1 MEEMS
6 DTSSDFL
13 ELFSEGSSE
22 NIIDALNSQVY
33 ELEQKVEY
41 YKNKSH
47 QQAMQMFKYWLEIEQ
62 QKQKIEN
69 LKSILMSK
77 MPDYLHTIIKYL

>member
-1 MEEMS
+1 MEENS

-13 ELFSEGSSE
+13 ELFSEGSAE
-22 NIIDALNSQVY
+22 NVIDALNSQVY

-47 QQAMQMFKYWLEIEQ
+47 QQAMQMFKHWLEIEQ
-62 QKQKIEN
+62 QNKR
-69 LKSILMSK
+69 
-77 MPDYLHTIIKYL
+77 

>member
-1 MEEMS
+1 MGEIS

-22 NIIDALNSQVY
+22 NVIDALNSQVY
-33 ELEQKVEY
+33 ELEH
-41 YKNKSH
+41 YKNKCH
-47 QQAMQMFKYWLEIEQ
+47 QQPTQTLKRWMEIEQ
-62 QKQKIEN
+62 QKQKLEN
-69 LKSILMSK
+69 LKGILMSK

>member
-1 MEEMS
+1 MEENS

-22 NIIDALNSQVY
+22 NVIDVLNSQVY

-41 YKNKSH
+41 YKNKCH
-47 QQAMQMFKYWLEIEQ
+47 RQTMQMFKHWIEIEK

-69 LKSILMSK
+69 LKSRLISK
-77 MPDYLHTIIKYL
+77 MPDYLHTIKNI

>member
-1 MEEMS
+1 MDENS
-6 DTSSDFL
+6 DTSSDCL

-22 NIIDALNSQVY
+22 NVIDALNSQVY

-47 QQAMQMFKYWLEIEQ
+47 QQATRMFKYWLEIEQ

-69 LKSILMSK
+69 LKSLLKSK
-77 MPDYLHTIIKYL
+77 TPDYLHTIIKYL